1 MKNMLLKDLYLT
13 KKHLL
18 YIVIFFLSS
27 SIKLFLGNASLN
39 KFIYYSMILF
49 FNMVLSISSLNES
62 NSTIN
67 SLPVTR
73 KEIILSKFI
82 FFNINYI
89 SIIAFLYILSNLMHY
104 LNTDLIVFTLNIKDL
119 FSLMILSNFVFT
131 IIIFLYN
138 LYIML
143 FYFSLI
149 FIFPLVKPSFLSD
162 SISKL
167 NNIAPLK
174 ICMFLL
180 FIYYLINKS
189 VKLFENV
196 DIY

>member
-18 YIVIFFLSS
+18 YIVLFFLHTGV
-27 SIKLFLGNASLN
+27 KLFWGNASLN

-49 FNMVLSISSLNES
+49 FNIILSISSLNES

-89 SIIAFLYILSNLMHY
+89 FIIAFLYILSNLMHY
-104 LNTDLIVFTLNIKDL
+104 INTDLIVFTLNIKDL

-149 FIFPLVKPSFLSD
+149 FIFFLVKPSFLSD

-174 ICMFLL
+174 VCVFLL
-180 FIYYLINKS
+180 FMCYLINKS
-189 VKLFENV
+189 VKLFKNI

>member
-1 MKNMLLKDLYLT
+1 MILKDLYIM

-18 YIVIFFLSS
+18 YIVIPFLTTSV
-27 SIKLFLGNASLN
+27 KLFWGNASFN

-49 FNMVLSISSLNES
+49 FTILLCISSLNES

-82 FFNINYI
+82 FLNIIYI
-89 SIIAFLYILSNLMHY
+89 FVIAFLYVFSNLIHY
-104 LNTDLIVFTLNIKDL
+104 ANANLVALTFNIKDL
-119 FSLMILSNFVFT
+119 FSLMVLSNFVFA
-131 IIIFLYN
+131 IIIFLSN
-138 LYIML
+138 LDMML

-149 FIFPLVKPSFLSD
+149 FIFLFAKPSFLAD
-162 SISKL
+162 SISIL
-167 NNIAPLK
+167 NNITPLK
-174 ICMFLL
+174 ICLFLL
-180 FIYYLINKS
+180 FMYYFINKS
-189 VKLFENV
+189 VKLFEHI